1 MSEVYPPTSITFEFD
16 FERTSASKNDLK
28 VLIQQV
34 SNFILDHLTFCS
46 VLYCTVL
53 CYVRVVH
60 RNDHIS
66 ISVSI

>member
-53 CYVRVVH
+53 YCIVLCE
-60 RNDHIS
+60 S
-66 ISVSI
+66 SAS